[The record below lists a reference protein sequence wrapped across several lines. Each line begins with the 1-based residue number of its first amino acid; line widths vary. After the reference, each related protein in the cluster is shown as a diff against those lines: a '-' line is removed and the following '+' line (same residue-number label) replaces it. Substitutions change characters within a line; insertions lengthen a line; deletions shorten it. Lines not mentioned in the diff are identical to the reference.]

1 MSPPGRPKGESPS
14 AQREGSPM
22 SPPGRP
28 KGESP
33 SAQREGSPMSPPGR
47 PKGESTGA
55 AREGSSSRLLEVAD
69 VVKTF
74 GGVRAVDHVSFSLEA
89 GRMTAL
95 IGPNGAGKTT
105 LFGVIAGQHA
115 ADDGTVRFEGRDLAR
130 VPVARRAA
138 LGIARTFQTAQAFAT
153 LAVRENVQLALAAHA
168 GRALDPWRPL
178 PSFDGAPADALL
190 ARVGLA
196 EQARRAAADL
206 PYADLKRLELAIALA
221 GAPRL
226 LLMDEPTAGM
236 AAAERFALM
245 DLVRGQVEQLG
256 LTVLFTEHSMD
267 VVFGYAQRLLVLSR
281 GRLIADGTP
290 DEVRADPAAQ
300 AAYFG
305 ADAAAAP

>member
-1 MSPPGRPKGESPS
+1 
-14 AQREGSPM
+14 
-22 SPPGRP
+22 
-28 KGESP
+28 
-33 SAQREGSPMSPPGR
+33 
-47 PKGESTGA
+47 
-55 AREGSSSRLLEVAD
+55 
-69 VVKTF
+69 
-74 GGVRAVDHVSFSLEA
+74 
-89 GRMTAL
+89 
-95 IGPNGAGKTT
+95 
-105 LFGVIAGQHA
+105 
-115 ADDGTVRFEGRDLAR
+115 
-130 VPVARRAA
+130 
-138 LGIARTFQTAQAFAT
+138 
-153 LAVRENVQLALAAHA
+153 
-168 GRALDPWRPL
+168 
-178 PSFDGAPADALL
+178 
-190 ARVGLA
+190 LA
-196 EQARRAAADL
+196 EQACRAAADL